1 MKKYITAILSIGTIT
16 LLFYTMFD
24 LKNQVKQ
31 IPVLQ
36 HQLDSVTIQLDSL
49 SLINFE
55 NEVQNGRYEITLEQL
70 KETNPKAAKEFEE
83 FMNSKTE

>member
-1 MKKYITAILSIGTIT
+1 MKKYITAILSIGTVG
-16 LLFYTMFD
+16 LLFYTLFD

>member
-16 LLFYTMFD
+16 LLFYTLFD

>member
-1 MKKYITAILSIGTIT
+1 MKKYITAILSIGTVG

-36 HQLDSVTIQLDSL
+36 HQLDSVTIHLDSL

>member
-1 MKKYITAILSIGTIT
+1 MKKYITAILSIGTIS
-16 LLFYTMFD
+16 LLFYTLFD

-31 IPVLQ
+31 ISVLQ

>member
-49 SLINFE
+49 SLINFQ

>member
-1 MKKYITAILSIGTIT
+1 MKKYITAILSIGTIS
-16 LLFYTMFD
+16 LLFYTLFD

-49 SLINFE
+49 SLINFQ

>member
-16 LLFYTMFD
+16 LLFYTLFD

-49 SLINFE
+49 SLINFQ

>member
-36 HQLDSVTIQLDSL
+36 HQLDSVTIQLDSI
-49 SLINFE
+49 SLINFQ

-70 KETNPKAAKEFEE
+70 KETNPKAAKKFEE

>member
-1 MKKYITAILSIGTIT
+1 MKKYISGILSIGTVA
-16 LLFYTMFD
+16 LLFYTLFD

-31 IPVLQ
+31 VPMLQ

-55 NEVQNGRYEITLEQL
+55 NEVQNGRYEITLEHL
-70 KETNPKAAKEFEE
+70 KETTPKVAKEFEE

>member
-1 MKKYITAILSIGTIT
+1 MKKYINGILSIGTVT
-16 LLFYTMFD
+16 LLFYTLFD

-31 IPVLQ
+31 VPMLQ

-55 NEVQNGRYEITLEQL
+55 NEVQNGRYEITLEHL
-70 KETNPKAAKEFEE
+70 KENNPKAAKEFEE

>member
-1 MKKYITAILSIGTIT
+1 MKKYITAILSIGTVG
-16 LLFYTMFD
+16 LLCYTMFD

-55 NEVQNGRYEITLEQL
+55 NEVQNGRYEITLEHL

>member
-1 MKKYITAILSIGTIT
+1 MKKYISGILSIGTVA
-16 LLFYTMFD
+16 LLFYTLFD

-31 IPVLQ
+31 VPMLQ

-55 NEVQNGRYEITLEQL
+55 NEVKNGRYEITLEHL

>member
-1 MKKYITAILSIGTIT
+1 MKKYITAILSIGTIS
-16 LLFYTMFD
+16 LLFYTLFD

>member
-1 MKKYITAILSIGTIT
+1 MKKYITAILSIGTVG

-24 LKNQVKQ
+24 LKNQIKQ

-55 NEVQNGRYEITLEQL
+55 NEVQNGRYEITLEHL

>member
-36 HQLDSVTIQLDSL
+36 HQLDSVTIQLDSI
-49 SLINFE
+49 SLINFQ

>member
-1 MKKYITAILSIGTIT
+1 MKKYITAILSIGTVG

-49 SLINFE
+49 SLINFQ